1 MLSNA
6 VLELT
11 TGFLQV
17 SLELL
22 VFLLQLADVLGTLL
36 PATSLLHP
44 LGQRVWKQWEVEV
57 ITFFIY
63 LFFFKWTLL
72 YGIEFRIEAKESI
85 AYFAFWRFLFLA
97 VAAFPLT
104 HD

>member
-6 VLELT
+6 VLQLT

-22 VFLLQLADVLGTLL
+22 VFLLQLADGLGTLL

-44 LGQRVWKQWEVEV
+44 LAQRVWKQWEVEV
-57 ITFFIY
+57 IKFVVFF
-63 LFFFKWTLL
+63 LMDTATLD
-72 YGIEFRIEAKESI
+72 RI
-85 AYFAFWRFLFLA
+85 
-97 VAAFPLT
+97 
-104 HD
+104 

>member
-22 VFLLQLADVLGTLL
+22 VFLLQLADSLGALL
-36 PATSLLHP
+36 PAPS
-44 LGQRVWKQWEVEV
+44 LGQRVWKQWKVV
-57 ITFFIY
+57 KLLLLSL
-63 LFFFKWTLL
+63 LFFLMDTAILD
-72 YGIEFRIEAKESI
+72 RI
-85 AYFAFWRFLFLA
+85 
-97 VAAFPLT
+97 
-104 HD
+104 